1 MDGENRMAKIR
12 QLFGRDEVIEWL
24 TVILR
29 QAGRP
34 SFEPPQGGRIAP
46 PRCLRVADDVIE

>member
-1 MDGENRMAKIR
+1 MAKIR
-12 QLFGRDEVIEWL
+12 QLDGRDEVIEWV

-34 SFEPPQGGRIAP
+34 SFEPPQGGRIAATA
-46 PRCLRVADDVIE
+46 LLAVADDVIE